1 VFSNCQLMDFESTAP
16 WTPCT
21 ARRLRAVA
29 KRSYSQYCG
38 LAAALDV
45 IGERWALLIV
55 RDLVPGPRRF
65 TDLFDG
71 LPGISTDLLTD
82 RLRSLETAGAVRRR
96 EVRTPVPAQLYELT
110 DRGLE
115 LARLAGQL
123 ARWGAPLLP
132 DLADAG
138 DRVVN
143 VRWIL
148 LSRASR
154 YCGGL
159 PDGDV
164 HFLIDGTDELTLSLA
179 GDVARLR
186 YGHSE
191 STPLLTLEG
200 PTHAVVT
207 LLSAADAVD
216 PLPPDVHVVGQTD
229 LLGPLVAALR
239 G

>member
-1 VFSNCQLMDFESTAP
+1 M
-16 WTPCT
+16 
-21 ARRLRAVA
+21 A

-65 TDLFDG
+65 TDLFEG

-96 EVRTPVPAQLYELT
+96 EVRTPVPAQLYQLT

-138 DRVVN
+138 DRVLN
-143 VRWIL
+143 ARWTL
-148 LSRASR
+148 QSRASR
-154 YCGGL
+154 YRGGL

-200 PTHAVVT
+200 PTHAVVA
-207 LLSAADAVD
+207 LLSEAGELDPLLLGLAVD
-216 PLPPDVHVVGQTD
+216 GQTE

>member
-1 VFSNCQLMDFESTAP
+1 M
-16 WTPCT
+16 
-21 ARRLRAVA
+21 A
-29 KRSYSQYCG
+29 KRSYAQYCG

-55 RDLVPGPRRF
+55 RDLAPGPRRF

-82 RLRSLETAGAVRRR
+82 RLRSLETAGAVCRR

-110 DRGLE
+110 DRGIE

-132 DLADAG
+132 DIADAG

-143 VRWIL
+143 ARWML
-148 LSRASR
+148 LSRANR
-154 YCGGL
+154 YRGGL

-164 HFLIDGTDELTLSLA
+164 HFLIDGTDELTLSLV
-179 GDVARLR
+179 GSVGRLR

-191 STPLLTLEG
+191 SVPLLTVDG
-200 PTHAVVT
+200 STDAVVA
-207 LLSAADAVD
+207 LLSG
-216 PLPPDVHVVGQTD
+216 PDDIDSLSPEVRVEGRTE

-239 G
+239 V

>member
-1 VFSNCQLMDFESTAP
+1 MG
-16 WTPCT
+16 
-21 ARRLRAVA
+21 
-29 KRSYSQYCG
+29 KRSYAQYCG

-45 IGERWALLIV
+45 IGERWALFVV
-55 RDLVPGPRRF
+55 RDLAPGPRRF

-110 DRGLE
+110 DRGFE

-132 DLADAG
+132 DLGDAD

-143 VRWIL
+143 ARWIL
-148 LSRASR
+148 QSRASR
-154 YCGGL
+154 YRGGL

-164 HFLIDGTDELTLSLA
+164 HFLIDGTDELDALA
-179 GDVARLR
+179 GGRCRPSSLWTHRV
-186 YGHSE
+186 HSAPE
-191 STPLLTLEG
+191 LGGTDGCRRRS
-200 PTHAVVT
+200 
-207 LLSAADAVD
+207 
-216 PLPPDVHVVGQTD
+216 PLPTGRRHS
-229 LLGPLVAALR
+229 PLNR
-239 G
+239 GERRGAH